1 MQETVR
7 PRKRPAGW
15 EIVHGREPEQKIVR
29 DLLQRAQRRIGGAVL
44 IDGEPGIGRSLFEGL
59 SVEPGIGQTALVGEI
74 RDQSHLYGVLD
85 LMRELGLDL
94 VSVETNRGTSGPDDE
109 ENARLKGS
117 AGLAARHLN
126 HPRSHCPSLPGL
138 LCPRVRFLAPPA
150 VPVPPQAAYPG
161 RPAAPL
167 VPPPGP
173 AAPPVPRE
181 AGQGM

>member
-126 HPRSHCPSLPGL
+126 HPRSIATPDRLTGW
-138 LCPRVRFLAPPA
+138 
-150 VPVPPQAAYPG
+150 
-161 RPAAPL
+161 
-167 VPPPGP
+167 
-173 AAPPVPRE
+173 RE
-181 AGQGM
+181 ASTSARSENLDLPNGRWFGCRLLSSPSGQGRRTASRRG